1 MTETTLR
8 VVLVVAAALVATGVY
23 GALSQQSIVMI
34 MMGLELVVN
43 GLILAS
49 GGIWWSGGRP
59 GNASVLVV
67 VLVTVMAVE
76 MAMGFG
82 GARPLPGPPGGPH
95 RRRRRARPVSGA
107 A

>member
-1 MTETTLR
+1 MTELTLR

-43 GLILAS
+43 GLILAA
-49 GGIWWSGGRP
+49 GGIWSSGGRP

-76 MAMGFG
+76 MAMGF
-82 GARPLPGPPGGPH
+82 AVALALY
-95 RRRRRARPVSGA
+95 RARRVDLTDDA
-107 A
+107 ADLAR

>member
-1 MTETTLR
+1 MTEVTLR
-8 VVLVVAAALVATGVY
+8 VVLAAAAALVATGVH

-43 GLILAS
+43 GLVLAT
-49 GGIWWSGGRP
+49 GGIWWAEGRP

-76 MAMGFG
+76 MATGF
-82 GARPLPGPPGGPH
+82 AVALALY
-95 RRRRRARPVSGA
+95 RARRVDLADDA
-107 A
+107 AELAR

>member
-8 VVLVVAAALVATGVY
+8 VVLVVAAALLATGVY

-43 GLILAS
+43 GLVLAT
-49 GGIWWSGGRP
+49 GGIWWAAGRP
-59 GNASVLVV
+59 GNASVLVI

-76 MAMGFG
+76 MATGF
-82 GARPLPGPPGGPH
+82 AVALALY
-95 RRRRRARPVSGA
+95 RARRVDLTDDA
-107 A
+107 AELAG

>member
-43 GLILAS
+43 GLVLAT
-49 GGIWWSGGRP
+49 GGIWWAEGRP

-76 MAMGFG
+76 MATGF
-82 GARPLPGPPGGPH
+82 AVALALH
-95 RRRRRARPVSGA
+95 RARRVDLTDDA
-107 A
+107 AELAR

>member
-8 VVLVVAAALVATGVY
+8 AVLVVAAALVATGVY

-43 GLILAS
+43 GLVLAT
-49 GGIWWSGGRP
+49 GGIWWAAGRP

-76 MAMGFG
+76 MATGF
-82 GARPLPGPPGGPH
+82 AVALALY
-95 RRRRRARPVSGA
+95 RARRVDLTDDA
-107 A
+107 AELAR

>member
-8 VVLVVAAALVATGVY
+8 AVLVVAAALVATGVY
-23 GALSQQSIVMI
+23 GTLSQQSIVMI

-43 GLILAS
+43 GLVLAT
-49 GGIWWSGGRP
+49 GGIWWAAGRP

-76 MAMGFG
+76 MATGF
-82 GARPLPGPPGGPH
+82 AVALALY
-95 RRRRRARPVSGA
+95 RARRVDLTDDA
-107 A
+107 AELAR

>member
-8 VVLVVAAALVATGVY
+8 AVLVVAAALVATGVY

-43 GLILAS
+43 GLVLAT
-49 GGIWWSGGRP
+49 GGIWWAEGRP

-76 MAMGFG
+76 MATGF
-82 GARPLPGPPGGPH
+82 AVALALY
-95 RRRRRARPVSGA
+95 RARRVDLADDA
-107 A
+107 AELAR

>member
-1 MTETTLR
+1 MTEMTLR

-43 GLILAS
+43 GLILAT
-49 GGIWWSGGRP
+49 GGIWWAGGRP

-76 MAMGFG
+76 MATGF
-82 GARPLPGPPGGPH
+82 AVALALY
-95 RRRRRARPVSGA
+95 RARRVDLTDDA
-107 A
+107 AELAR

>member
-8 VVLVVAAALVATGVY
+8 VVLVVAAALLATGVY

-43 GLILAS
+43 GLVLAT
-49 GGIWWSGGRP
+49 GGIWWAAGRP
-59 GNASVLVV
+59 GNASVLVI

-76 MAMGFG
+76 MATGF
-82 GARPLPGPPGGPH
+82 AVALALY
-95 RRRRRARPVSGA
+95 RARRVDLTDDA
-107 A
+107 AELAR